1 MEAAMTAQNVAHTY
15 PPAESKGGWHVLD
28 GADQVRQLAGMDLGV
43 LAPARDWNAQFGI
56 PSVIAIV
63 RHGYLVAEWF
73 ENNTFPDT
81 RFNIHSCTKSF
92 TGTAYG
98 MLFDDARR
106 GLLGADEAVD
116 LDTPAYAHI
125 PAGHPLT
132 DPRKEAITLRH
143 LMSMSSGIPGESAG
157 IRGVHAE
164 PGVNPFEAALGH
176 YPLLGPDGSAGLS
189 TAKLAAD
196 PGTKWD
202 YCDPGYAHLALAFV
216 HITGQ
221 ELADFMQKRLF
232 APIGIESLTWDALGY
247 DDGRLGRHTTP
258 FTGIHISA
266 RELARFGYLMLRG
279 GVWEGERI
287 VPQWWLDKATRSSQ
301 TLNPFYGLT
310 WWANTGSELWE
321 GVPSDT
327 FAALGFNT
335 NLCCVIPSLDLVI
348 VRIGAGPT
356 ESTEFVA
363 GPFLAAIV
371 AAVTD

>member
-1 MEAAMTAQNVAHTY
+1 MSTQNTTTIY
-15 PPAESKGGWHVLD
+15 PPPESQGGWQLLD
-28 GADQVRQLAGMDLGV
+28 GADQVRELAGMDLDA
-43 LAPARDWNAQFGI
+43 LAPARAWNADLGI
-56 PSVIAIV
+56 QSVIAIV

-73 ENNTFPDT
+73 EVLAFPDT
-81 RFNIHSCTKSF
+81 RFNIYSCSKSF
-92 TGTAYG
+92 TGTAFG
-98 MLFDDARR
+98 MLFEDARR
-106 GLLGADEAVD
+106 GLLGEGAAVD
-116 LDTPAYAHI
+116 LDTPVYAHI
-125 PAGHPLT
+125 PAGYPLT

-157 IRGVHAE
+157 IRGVHAA

-176 YPLLGPDGSAGLS
+176 YPLLGPDGAADRSV
-189 TAKLAAD
+189 AKLAAD

-202 YCDPGYAHLALAFV
+202 YCDPGYAHLSLAFAR
-216 HITGQ
+216 ISGQ
-221 ELADFMQKRLF
+221 ELADYMQQRLF
-232 APIGIESLTWDALGY
+232 GPIGIESLSWDKMGN

-258 FTGIHISA
+258 HTGVHVSA

-279 GVWEGERI
+279 GAWEGEQI
-287 VPQWWLDKATRSSQ
+287 VPRWWLDIATRRSQ
-301 TLNPFYGLT
+301 PHNPFYGLT

-321 GVPSDT
+321 GVPADT

-363 GPFLAAIV
+363 GPFLAAV
-371 AAVTD
+371 VGAVLSA